1 MLEGGPLGGIAS
13 TGPLVKTLHLPPGL
27 ANTAQVALHPIAFIQ
42 RPCCVLTLPGR
53 ASSDCIEGQIA
64 LVPVQE
70 AYWDFICYANEVQLV
85 LPYLHC
91 LLVQH
96 DLCEL
101 SANVAVSANDMRI
114 HFESCCFPEEHGR
127 LGWMQL
133 MGVMNELL
141 KLHRINCCLWGPHVA
156 NVPYADIMKQL
167 KSG

>member
-1 MLEGGPLGGIAS
+1 MDMHGTPGQGSSSLGGIQSQKFDCASSLSLDMLEGGPLGGIAS
-13 TGPLVKTLHLPPGL
+13 TSPLVKTLHLPPGL

-42 RPCCVLTLPGR
+42 RPCCVLTHPGR

-91 LLVQH
+91 LLVPH

-127 LGWMQL
+127 LDAIDAR
-133 MGVMNELL
+133 NE
-141 KLHRINCCLWGPHVA
+141 
-156 NVPYADIMKQL
+156 
-167 KSG
+167 